1 MNHVL
6 ATVSL
11 ALVSLLFTNAHAAT
25 NELEALTLEQAFE
38 LAEQRQ
44 PDLAEARALIEAADG
59 RAKQAGA
66 FPNPEAVA
74 RMESAPFRG
83 RTAGEAEYLAG
94 VAQPIP
100 LGSRLSKAQEAER
113 LERERRVREL
123 DVRLREV
130 RKRVHSAFATG
141 LYQERA
147 FQTQTEIARSVE
159 NGVATAKARVEAG
172 DALPEDVARAEM
184 ELARARVELK
194 RAESLR
200 EQALRALSAAIG
212 DPAMSVKSL
221 AGTLDATFEIP
232 TLEALAASLPS
243 HPELSAADAA
253 TRVQNAR
260 VDLAKAE
267 RIPDVKVELLYRRLE
282 AEKRDAFDVGVSI
295 PLPLFDR
302 NRGKLS
308 EARAEVAAAE
318 ARSRATQNALSV
330 RLHEAHAQLATALAN
345 SRTLNADVL
354 PRAEIVLKA
363 AEARF
368 AAGDIGLTELLPVR
382 RDWAAMQLAYI
393 ESLHDVMQ
401 AWAEVRALVGPN

>member
-44 PDLAEARALIEAADG
+44 PDLAEARALIEATDG

-130 RKRVHSAFATG
+130 RKRVHSAFATW

-243 HPELSAADAA
+243 HPALSAADAA

-354 PRAEIVLKA
+354 PRADIVLKS